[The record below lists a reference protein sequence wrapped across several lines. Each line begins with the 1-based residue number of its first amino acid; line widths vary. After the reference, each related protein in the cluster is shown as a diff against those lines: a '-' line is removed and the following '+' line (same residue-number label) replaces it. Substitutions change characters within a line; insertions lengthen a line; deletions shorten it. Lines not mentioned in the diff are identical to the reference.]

1 MIGDSAREFFLPLFS
16 PPSVYRTGNLTENL
30 KMEEEVSWDE
40 LRIEIFLIRKWD
52 EFDE

>member
-16 PPSVYRTGNLTENL
+16 PSVYRTGNLTENL

-40 LRIEIFLIRKWD
+40 LRIEIFLI
-52 EFDE
+52 